1 MDIGVPSGRLIG
13 GRCIVVM
20 GRLMLYF
27 CVRLE
32 NQAWNIRSSECAA
45 VCKRVLLP
53 DSLRKCIHNPILPST
68 FFNTLRQFLI
78 QYFSR
83 APSTKSGCAFSL
95 PAPYSEERRRA
106 ASEAAKKCG
115 V

>member
-1 MDIGVPSGRLIG
+1 MDIGVPSGRVIG
-13 GRCIVVM
+13 GRSIVVM

-53 DSLRKCIHNPILPST
+53 DSLRKCIHNPIL
-68 FFNTLRQFLI
+68 
-78 QYFSR
+78 
-83 APSTKSGCAFSL
+83 
-95 PAPYSEERRRA
+95 
-106 ASEAAKKCG
+106 
-115 V
+115 